1 MLRNHKQ
8 TNKKSIGFIVQIKA
22 FFFFLLLF
30 ERSVDAL
37 NDFFRVLPMYISVY
51 RKIYLKM
58 NKTTFEKIYIRF
70 KRVTCRRLMQ
80 YL

>member
-1 MLRNHKQ
+1 M
-8 TNKKSIGFIVQIKA
+8 QIKA

-58 NKTTFEKIYIRF
+58 NKTTFEKNIYQI
-70 KRVTCRRLMQ
+70 
-80 YL
+80 

>member
-1 MLRNHKQ
+1 M
-8 TNKKSIGFIVQIKA
+8 QIKA